1 MFASLR
7 ARLLMSYI
15 AIILAMLCVVTL
27 ALIVLL
33 INNPVAQRAAY
44 QNLGVIARSTS
55 PLLQNVP
62 PERSDDRLASIAEVN
77 GIRIVRIGTDNVVQ
91 FDSGGQLQPGT
102 LLDLGGQIRRGNGQ
116 QGTFRDQAGND
127 WLYVVTPPSPAPDN
141 TRIVYA
147 TRQPRTPIR
156 NLIRENTVLRP
167 VMQAGFI
174 GLVMAIVLA
183 LLISNWIA
191 RPLNRVAGAAH
202 GIASGD
208 YEHRAPAEGPREVK
222 EVARAFND
230 MAEKV
235 QRAQKTQR
243 DFLANATHELKT
255 PLTSI
260 QGYSQA
266 ILDGAAAQPEQA
278 AQVIY
283 DEAGRMRR
291 LVEDLLALSRI
302 ESGQSPFRLAR
313 VEVGALLNAV
323 LANLSMLAAD
333 NQVALH
339 HAIEPLPDIIAD
351 GDRLAQVFTNLID
364 NAIAHT
370 PAGGEVTVLAEVRNG
385 GVQVAVT
392 DTGPG
397 IPPGELSR
405 IFERFYQVDKSRARS
420 QRKGTGLG
428 LTITREI
435 VEAHGGRI
443 GVESVPGS
451 GATFVV
457 WLPTARPTDQ
467 TLTRHQV
474 RGK

>member
-7 ARLLMSYI
+7 TRLLMSYI

-33 INNPVAQRAAY
+33 VNNPVAQRAAY
-44 QNLGVIARSTS
+44 QNLGVIARSTA
-55 PLLQNVP
+55 PLLQNVS
-62 PERSDDRLASIAEVN
+62 PERLDDRLASIAEVN
-77 GIRIVRIGTDNVVQ
+77 GIRIVRLSPGNDIL

-102 LLDLGGQIRRGNGQ
+102 TLDLGGQIRREAGQ
-116 QGTFRDQAGND
+116 QGSFVDQSGTI
-127 WLYVVTPPSPAPDN
+127 WLYAITPPTSAPDE
-141 TRIVYA
+141 TRIVFA
-147 TRQPRTPIR
+147 TRRPRTPIR
-156 NLIRENTVLRP
+156 NLIRDNTVLRP
-167 VMQAGFI
+167 VVQAGFI

-202 GIASGD
+202 AIASGD
-208 YEHRAPAEGPREVK
+208 YGHRAPAEGPREVK
-222 EVARAFND
+222 EVAQAFND

-235 QRAQKTQR
+235 QRTQKTQR

-266 ILDGAAAQPEQA
+266 ILDGATPQPQQA

-302 ESGQSPFRLAR
+302 ESGQAPFRLER
-313 VEVGALLNAV
+313 VEVGNLLNAV
-323 LANLSMLAAD
+323 LANLSVLAAD
-333 NQVALH
+333 NQVTLN

-370 PAGGEVTVLAEVRNG
+370 PAGGRVTVLAETRNG
-385 GVQVAVT
+385 GVQVAVA

-397 IPPGELSR
+397 IPPSELSR
-405 IFERFYQVDKSRARS
+405 VFERFYQVDKSRARS

-435 VEAHGGRI
+435 IEGHGGRI
-443 GVESVPGS
+443 GVESAPGA
-451 GATFVV
+451 GATFTV

-467 TLTRHQV
+467 TLTRRQA
-474 RGK
+474 RGG